1 VRLAS
6 HLIYP
11 DRRFLAVYKTVA
23 GARLTKRRV
32 EDRATHVAK
41 AAGISRATLKIA
53 DVLAV
58 DPER

>member
-1 VRLAS
+1 
-6 HLIYP
+6 
-11 DRRFLAVYKTVA
+11 LAVYKTVA

-53 DVLAV
+53 DDLAV